1 MDTQHR
7 WVSQLWDQLQEMSP
21 ADRIKVSGDWIIY
34 ITQKLSPDL
43 ATYRRLEVVELL
55 KDPDWDSKKLAE
67 TIGTRY
73 STIDRL
79 AKDGRRHGAA

>member
-7 WVSQLWDQLQEMSP
+7 WVNELWTELEDMDP
-21 ADRIKVSGDWIIY
+21 ADRIKVSGDWIVY

-43 ATYRRLEVVELL
+43 ARYRRTEVVSLL
-55 KDPDWDSKKLAE
+55 KDPDWDPKKLAE

-79 AKDGRRHGAA
+79 AKEGRRDGTA